1 MSGYARE
8 NWIPLIEKSRAAGV
22 FNHHDHDLQRLE
34 TEGKAGRKITV
45 FGNGAIGADLRRPRC
60 EESARLTKFRAME
73 HHIYVVSLTDEK
85 AVVTA
90 VGIGGKELDRTE
102 IQAASL
108 KSQ

>member
-1 MSGYARE
+1 M
-8 NWIPLIEKSRAAGV
+8 
-22 FNHHDHDLQRLE
+22 
-34 TEGKAGRKITV
+34 V

-60 EESARLTKFRAME
+60 EESARLSKSRGMD
-73 HHIYVVSLTDEK
+73 HHIYIVRLMDDE

-102 IQAASL
+102 IQASSL

>member
-1 MSGYARE
+1 
-8 NWIPLIEKSRAAGV
+8 
-22 FNHHDHDLQRLE
+22 
-34 TEGKAGRKITV
+34 
-45 FGNGAIGADLRRPRC
+45 
-60 EESARLTKFRAME
+60 ME

-90 VGIGGKELDRTE
+90 VGIGGKELDRAE